1 MPTGSRPKIDVV
13 SRRESER
20 LPVALTAFAVGGD
33 GTKFSCS
40 ICDVSDTGAM
50 LEFGETGVVML
61 PPKFEIALAN
71 SEARFSAKMVWREGR
86 RAGVLFCL

>member
-1 MPTGSRPKIDVV
+1 M
-13 SRRESER
+13 
-20 LPVALTAFAVGGD
+20 AFALAGD
-33 GTKFSCS
+33 GTRFSCF
-40 ICDVSDTGAM
+40 IRNVSDTGAM
-50 LEFGETGVVML
+50 LEFGDTGVVML